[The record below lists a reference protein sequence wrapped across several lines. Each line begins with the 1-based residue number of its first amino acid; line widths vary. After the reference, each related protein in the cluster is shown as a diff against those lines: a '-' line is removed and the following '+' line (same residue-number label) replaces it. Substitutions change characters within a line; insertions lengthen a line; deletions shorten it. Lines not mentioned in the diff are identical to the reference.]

1 MCLNPTLDVHFMRV
15 RLQNLRKVDNMNFTL
30 TSLLTSFISDIFNIH
45 LYIFIGTLLV
55 ALIVSDKGAK
65 IDNLVYGA
73 VVAVATLFV
82 RHAVNWLFTTTIYQK
97 GGYGSQGTTMIVF
110 DTFRLGIISIMVIVA
125 ARMILGRASG
135 LLEDK
140 APYVIVVISL
150 ILLLAVHAYYLKV
163 VANFANGIMNS
174 SSFLSSFIDMTDH
187 AKFSNII
194 FIVKSVL
201 SVATVAPFGI
211 EALKKRNEIPA

>member
-1 MCLNPTLDVHFMRV
+1 MS
-15 RLQNLRKVDNMNFTL
+15 FTL
-30 TSLLTSFISDIFNIH
+30 TSLLTSFVSSISNIH

-55 ALIVSDKGAK
+55 TLIVSDKGTK
-65 IDNLVYGA
+65 FDNLVYGA

-125 ARMILGRASG
+125 ARMILGKASG

-140 APYVIVVISL
+140 APYVIMVISL

-163 VANFANGIMNS
+163 VANFANGIANGT
-174 SSFLSSFIDMTDH
+174 SFLSSFVDMTDH
-187 AKFSNII
+187 AKFNNII
-194 FIVKSVL
+194 FIVS
-201 SVATVAPFGI
+201 T
-211 EALKKRNEIPA
+211 RNEFLADIFLSTL

>member
-1 MCLNPTLDVHFMRV
+1 MRV

-82 RHAVNWLFTTTIYQK
+82 RHSVNWLFTTTIYQK

-140 APYVIVVISL
+140 APYVIMFVSL
-150 ILLLAVHAYYLKV
+150 ILLIAVHAYYIKSE
-163 VANFANGIMNS
+163 ADFAKGIMNNA
-174 SSFLSSFIDMTDH
+174 SFLSSFTDGMDH
-187 AKFSNII
+187 AKFNNII
-194 FIVKSVL
+194 FIVKTALSVL
-201 SVATVAPFGI
+201 TVAPFGI
-211 EALKKRNEIPA
+211 EALKKKNDIPE